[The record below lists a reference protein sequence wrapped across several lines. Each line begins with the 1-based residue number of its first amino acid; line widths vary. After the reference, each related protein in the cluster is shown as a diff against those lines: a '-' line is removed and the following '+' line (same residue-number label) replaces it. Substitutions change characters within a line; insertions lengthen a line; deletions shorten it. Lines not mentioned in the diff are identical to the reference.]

1 MKNFL
6 GFIALLASNGLF
18 ACGFYPYGEELRFSF
33 FNPDLMGYH
42 SYSEFYYSANT
53 FGPQEVYRD
62 FDQTPNELL
71 WVKYCKN
78 KVSYQAVQ
86 EVMKGMTLGD
96 IQPRSKNEMLLY
108 LYRNKDFE
116 AI

>member
-62 FDQTPNELL
+62 FDQTPNELSHAPSGSITKL
-71 WVKYCKN
+71 
-78 KVSYQAVQ
+78 S
-86 EVMKGMTLGD
+86 
-96 IQPRSKNEMLLY
+96 PLLVLATTHSAALEY
-108 LYRNKDFE
+108 DLP
-116 AI
+116 